1 MPKHG
6 IIHVIQ
12 SRTILSLIIFMMA
25 SAVRA
30 QIIISANI
38 TQPTCFN
45 HLAAAGGVTGNGIII
60 ASASGGT
67 PPYTYL
73 LQTISGDQNNGYFP
87 GLSEGTYSVIVTDA
101 LGQRNTLSVTL
112 SNTDPQPIFLVDFPK
127 LPSTCTSADGSFA
140 FSASGGTPPYTY
152 SLDGGKTFQSIGPI
166 INNLQQGYYIVY
178 CKDANGC
185 LASAITTSYAPN
197 FNYFFSSQCQMQMN
211 GGVSTACTNDGTLSA
226 TVISGGTP
234 PFTYSQDGI
243 NFQPPNN
250 GAFFTI
256 KNLNT
261 GFYSIY
267 AKDSTGQE
275 VATVFTVAQDCYTQI
290 TFVGVDA
297 SCGQN
302 DGSLTATANYGTPP
316 YTYTIDGINY
326 QASNVF
332 TGLATGGYTV
342 TAKDASGEMG
352 SAPAW
357 VYNKCPTVSVTVTNE
372 ICGQNNGTITATG
385 FKGTTPYQFSID
397 GINFQ
402 SGNIFSG
409 LTEGAYTITI
419 MDANGFKDSTYA
431 YIYNDC
437 IQIAVSTV
445 GSTCGKPNGTLA
457 AIASNGLAPYQ
468 YSIDGVNFLMDSLFT
483 GLASGAY
490 NIMVKDASGLTNT
503 SPAYIAAFPAPL
515 IDATSTTASCQNTG
529 ATINIATIG
538 GTAPFQYSMDNGIH
552 FQTSNIFLN
561 LDSGEYPLQVKDSN
575 GCISDT
581 METVTAL
588 PTPTVFLGN
597 DTTLCAGISL
607 TLQAGQALLVQ
618 YLWQDNS
625 TADQYTVSSS
635 GMYWV
640 KLTNQFNCSA
650 SDTINVTY
658 KPVPIFSLGND
669 TVLCNNKVLNIKESV
684 PGSTYLWSTG
694 STSSSINI
702 QNAGLYWLQVD
713 EAGCTKRDSIFVS
726 TKPSPSVNLGDDTT
740 LCTGQTLILN
750 AVNNNATYLWQDG
763 STQPEFTVTDAG
775 RYTVKVDINGC
786 DTSGAITIVYDSK
799 PTVNIGEDTTVCN
812 TQKLLLDATYPGSTY
827 LWQDG
832 STGSQFQV
840 SAAGQYSVA
849 VSNLCGT
856 TDQSVV
862 VKYENCACQISVPN
876 AFTPNNDGLNDVFIP
891 KFICSLTNYSCRI
904 FNRWGQLIFESR
916 NTGQGWNGYFQNQIQ
931 PSGTYVWMI
940 QYQDL
945 YSGKN
950 VTRQGTVVLIR

>member
-1 MPKHG
+1 MPKRRNLCICFWEVTLTWILLLIFSG
-6 IIHVIQ
+6 AKSQI
-12 SRTILSLIIFMMA
+12 TIT
-25 SAVRA
+25 
-30 QIIISANI
+30 ANV

-87 GLSEGTYSVIVTDA
+87 GVSAGTYSVIVTDA

-112 SNTDPQPIFLVDFPK
+112 TNTDPEPIFLLDFPK

-140 FSASGGTPPYTY
+140 LSASGGTPPYTY

-185 LASAITTSYAPN
+185 LASANTTDYPLN

-211 GGVSTACTNDGTLSA
+211 GGVSTACMNDGTLSA

-243 NFQPPNN
+243 NFQPPND
-250 GAFFTI
+250 GAFLTI

-261 GFYSIY
+261 GFYTIY

-275 VATVFTVAQDCYTQI
+275 VSTVFTIAQDCYTQI

-326 QASNVF
+326 QASNTF

-342 TAKDASGEMG
+342 SAKDASGEIG

-357 VYNKCPTVSVTVTNE
+357 VYNKCPTVSVTETNE

-402 SGNIFSG
+402 SVNLFTG
-409 LTEGAYTITI
+409 LTAGVYTITI
-419 MDANGFKDSTYA
+419 EDANGFKDSTSA

-437 IQIAVSTV
+437 ILMAVTTV
-445 GSTCGKPNGTLA
+445 ASTCGKPNGTVSV
-457 AIASNGLAPYQ
+457 IASNGLEPYQ
-468 YSIDGVNFLMDSLFT
+468 YSMDGINYLPDSLFT
-483 GLASGAY
+483 GLASGIY
-490 NIMVKDASGLTNT
+490 TITVKDASGLTN
-503 SPAYIAAFPAPL
+503 SSAANITTFPSPL
-515 IDATSTTASCQNTG
+515 INATSTTASCQNTG
-529 ATINIATIG
+529 ATITIATIG
-538 GTAPFQYSMDNGIH
+538 GTAPFLFSLDSGNH
-552 FQTSNIFLN
+552 FQNINIFSN

-575 GCISDT
+575 GCITDT
-581 METVTAL
+581 VELVTAL

-597 DTTLCAGISL
+597 DTTLCTGIPL
-607 TLQAGQALLVQ
+607 TLQAGEVPQIQ

-625 TADQYTVSSS
+625 SLNNFIVTTG

-658 KPVPIFSLGND
+658 KPVPQFTLGSD

-684 PGSTYLWSTG
+684 PGSTYLWSNG
-694 STSSSINI
+694 STSSTINI
-702 QNAGLYWLQVD
+702 QSAGLYWLQVD
-713 EAGCTKRDSIFVS
+713 ESGCTKRDSIFVS
-726 TKPSPSVNLGDDTT
+726 TKPSPTINLGDDTT
-740 LCTGQTLILN
+740 LCASQTMIIN
-750 AVNNNATYLWQDG
+750 AMNNNATYLWQDG
-763 STQPEFTVTDAG
+763 STQPEFTVTEAG

-786 DTSGAITIVYDSK
+786 DTSGAITVDYDNK
-799 PTVNIGEDTTVCN
+799 PTINLGDDTTVCN
-812 TQKLLLDATYPGSTY
+812 TQKLLLDATYPGATY
-827 LWQDG
+827 QWQDG
-832 STGSQFQV
+832 STNSQFRV

-876 AFTPNNDGLNDVFIP
+876 AFTPNNDGLNDIFKP
-891 KFICSLTNYSCRI
+891 RFICSLNNYSCKI

-916 NTGQGWNGYFQNQIQ
+916 NTDQGWNGYFQNEIQ

-940 QYQDL
+940 QYMDL

-950 VTRQGTVVLIR
+950 MTKQGTVVLIR